1 MNGGVWMSDK
11 QNVEEDTRQWFL
23 RINGETVFGPV
34 STEGL
39 IVWAEQGRIL
49 PGHEISVDRKHWKQ
63 AVTEP
68 LLDMR
73 WFVDDGESDL
83 RGPLNRQAAEAL
95 LKSGK
100 VAKGAQLVSADD
112 VEDET
117 SEHVQTPRSRSSRSK
132 ISEEDLRTR
141 IHELESL
148 VETFR
153 AAQSQETGDDELIQL
168 RQSHAE
174 LNEQFQASEA
184 ERGTLVLT
192 ATKDTRANERKLE
205 GLRQQIKKLEQRIEE
220 ADGRVLL
227 ADVSESQMQ
236 ELKKT
241 QITLSEK
248 LAASEATLA
257 QKILELEQ
265 MHATWVATQQALS
278 EKELQVMAYAD
289 QTSDL
294 NKQIIEQENLRQAAE
309 DRVQV
314 VACEST
320 RLKSQ
325 ITKLQTEM
333 QQNELAL
340 AELLVD
346 ANARDADYQEQIAAL
361 TQLSAF
367 SPSEM
372 MRLRDDQAALYD
384 LMKAETDELDQVI
397 AREREQVEHLKELS
411 GQRQQKL
418 IERRQELLKR
428 LGKAPSDMTRRAV
441 LGQPPDSGS
450 MRLRTEFDNLR
461 ITHER
466 EVRRAEER
474 ERDLQQKIRVLETEC
489 SKLCAKAAEGDTSN
503 RRLEEIKE
511 LLAKRE
517 QELSDERRGREAERE
532 QYHGSQQAL
541 LMRIDTLE
549 KASKPATPNEIQ
561 SAEARSVKL
570 ATWMRLKH

>member
-1 MNGGVWMSDK
+1 MSDK

-100 VAKGAQLVSADD
+100 VAEGAQLVSADD

>member
-100 VAKGAQLVSADD
+100 VAEGAQLVSADD

-257 QKILELEQ
+257 QKILEPGL
-265 MHATWVATQQALS
+265 
-278 EKELQVMAYAD
+278 
-289 QTSDL
+289 
-294 NKQIIEQENLRQAAE
+294 LR
-309 DRVQV
+309 
-314 VACEST
+314 
-320 RLKSQ
+320 
-325 ITKLQTEM
+325 
-333 QQNELAL
+333 
-340 AELLVD
+340 
-346 ANARDADYQEQIAAL
+346 
-361 TQLSAF
+361 
-367 SPSEM
+367 
-372 MRLRDDQAALYD
+372 
-384 LMKAETDELDQVI
+384 
-397 AREREQVEHLKELS
+397 
-411 GQRQQKL
+411 
-418 IERRQELLKR
+418 
-428 LGKAPSDMTRRAV
+428 
-441 LGQPPDSGS
+441 
-450 MRLRTEFDNLR
+450 
-461 ITHER
+461 
-466 EVRRAEER
+466 
-474 ERDLQQKIRVLETEC
+474 
-489 SKLCAKAAEGDTSN
+489 N
-503 RRLEEIKE
+503 RRC
-511 LLAKRE
+511 
-517 QELSDERRGREAERE
+517 
-532 QYHGSQQAL
+532 
-541 LMRIDTLE
+541 
-549 KASKPATPNEIQ
+549 
-561 SAEARSVKL
+561 
-570 ATWMRLKH
+570 LKKSCK